1 MDDDSPAQDDDEGGG
16 GGWLMTF
23 ADLMSLLMSFFVL
36 LLSFSEMDVQK
47 YKQVAGSMQ
56 SAFGVQRDVKADEI
70 PKGTSL
76 VTTEFSPGRPDPDVI
91 INEMKQE
98 TTDDT
103 KPSLDFDKESVSVD
117 ALELAEMLAKVLDDE
132 MAEGMLDVIVEG
144 GKVRIRVRDK
154 DGYAPGSTEVDPD
167 FRKVLKKVTL
177 LLDRSTGLIVVGGHT
192 DSSPT
197 SSFTS
202 NWELSAARASSVI
215 REMMQAG
222 LSDTDRL
229 ELRAYSDTRPVAPNN
244 TVEGRSK
251 NRRMEITVDFDGDP
265 EKDLQPASE
274 HVYGIS
280 GL

>member
-1 MDDDSPAQDDDEGGG
+1 MDDDSPPKDDDDGGG

-56 SAFGVQRDVKADEI
+56 SAFGVQREVKADEI

-91 INEMKQE
+91 INEMKQD

-132 MAEGMLDVIVEG
+132 MSEGMLDVIVEG
-144 GKVRIRVRDK
+144 GKVRIRVRDPR
-154 DGYAPGSTEVDPD
+154 APLRRTGSFP
-167 FRKVLKKVTL
+167 LN
-177 LLDRSTGLIVVGGHT
+177 G
-192 DSSPT
+192 
-197 SSFTS
+197 
-202 NWELSAARASSVI
+202 
-215 REMMQAG
+215 
-222 LSDTDRL
+222 
-229 ELRAYSDTRPVAPNN
+229 RPVLFA
-244 TVEGRSK
+244 R
-251 NRRMEITVDFDGDP
+251 
-265 EKDLQPASE
+265 
-274 HVYGIS
+274 
-280 GL
+280 

>member
-1 MDDDSPAQDDDEGGG
+1 MDDDSPPGDDEEEGGA
-16 GGWLMTF
+16 GWLMTF
-23 ADLMSLLMSFFVL
+23 ADLMALLMSFFVL

-56 SAFGVQRDVKADEI
+56 AAFGVQREVKADEI

-91 INEMKQE
+91 INEMKQQ
-98 TTDDT
+98 TTDDS
-103 KPSLDFDKESVSVD
+103 KPTLDFDKESVSVD
-117 ALELAEMLAKVLDDE
+117 AVELAEMLAKVLDDE
-132 MAEGMLDVIVEG
+132 MSEGMLDVIVEG

-154 DGYAPGSTEVDPD
+154 DSYAPGSTEVDAE

-222 LSDTDRL
+222 LSDPNRL
-229 ELRAYSDTRPVAPNN
+229 ELRAYSDTRPVATNA
-244 TVEGRSK
+244 TADGRSL

-265 EKDLQPASE
+265 VADQQSASE

>member
-1 MDDDSPAQDDDEGGG
+1 MDDDGPQKDDDEGGG

-56 SAFGVQRDVKADEI
+56 SAFGVQREIKADEI

-76 VTTEFSPGRPDPDVI
+76 VTKEFSPGRPDPDVL
-91 INEMKQE
+91 INEMRQD
-98 TTDDT
+98 TTDET
-103 KPSLDFDKESVSVD
+103 KSTLDFDKESVSVD

-132 MAEGMLDVIVEG
+132 MSEGMLDVIVEG

-154 DGYAPGSTEVDPD
+154 DGYAPGSTEVDAE
-167 FRKVLKKVTL
+167 FKKVLKKITL

-197 SSFTS
+197 NSFTS

-215 REMMQAG
+215 REMMEAG

-229 ELRAYSDTRPVAPNN
+229 ELRAYSDTRPVASNA
-244 TVEGRSK
+244 TVEGRSM

-265 EKDLQPASE
+265 EQDVQSQSE

>member
-1 MDDDSPAQDDDEGGG
+1 MDDDSPPQDDDEGGG

-76 VTTEFSPGRPDPDVI
+76 VTKEFSPGRPDPDVI
-91 INEMKQE
+91 IKEMKQD

-132 MAEGMLDVIVEG
+132 QSEGMLDVIVEG
-144 GKVRIRVRDK
+144 GNCLLYTSPSPRD
-154 DGYAPGSTEVDPD
+154 S
-167 FRKVLKKVTL
+167 
-177 LLDRSTGLIVVGGHT
+177 
-192 DSSPT
+192 
-197 SSFTS
+197 
-202 NWELSAARASSVI
+202 
-215 REMMQAG
+215 
-222 LSDTDRL
+222 
-229 ELRAYSDTRPVAPNN
+229 
-244 TVEGRSK
+244 
-251 NRRMEITVDFDGDP
+251 
-265 EKDLQPASE
+265 
-274 HVYGIS
+274 
-280 GL
+280 

>member
-1 MDDDSPAQDDDEGGG
+1 
-16 GGWLMTF
+16 MTF

-76 VTTEFSPGRPDPDVI
+76 VTKEFSPGRPDPDVI
-91 INEMKQE
+91 IKEMKQD

-132 MAEGMLDVIVEG
+132 QSEGMLDVIVEG

-154 DGYAPGSTEVDPD
+154 DGYAPGSTEVDAE
-167 FRKVLKKVTL
+167 FRKVLKKITL
-177 LLDRSTGLIVVGGHT
+177 LLDRSTGKIVVGGHS

-202 NWELSAARASSVI
+202 NWELSAQRASSVI

-229 ELRAYSDTRPVAPNN
+229 ELRAYSDTRPVADN
-244 TVEGRSK
+244 TTAAGRAQ

-265 EKDLQPASE
+265 DADLQPASE

>member
-1 MDDDSPAQDDDEGGG
+1 MDDDSPTKDDDEEGGA
-16 GGWLMTF
+16 GWLMTF
-23 ADLMSLLMSFFVL
+23 ADLMALLMSFFVL

-47 YKQVAGSMQ
+47 YKQVAGSM
-56 SAFGVQRDVKADEI
+56 SAAFGVQREVKADEI

-91 INEMKQE
+91 IKEMKQQ
-98 TTDDT
+98 TTDDS
-103 KPSLDFDKESVSVD
+103 KPTLDFDKESVSVD

-132 MAEGMLDVIVEG
+132 MSEGMLDVIVEG
-144 GKVRIRVRDK
+144 GKVRIRVREK
-154 DGYAPGSTEVDPD
+154 DGYAPGSTDVDAE

-215 REMMQAG
+215 REMMEAG
-222 LSDTDRL
+222 LSDPNRL
-229 ELRAYSDTRPVAPNN
+229 ELRAYSDTRPVASNA
-244 TVEGRSK
+244 TAEGRSM

-265 EKDLQPASE
+265 EKDVQSQSE

>member
-1 MDDDSPAQDDDEGGG
+1 MDDDGPQKDDDEGGG

-56 SAFGVQRDVKADEI
+56 SAFGVQREIKADEI

-76 VTTEFSPGRPDPDVI
+76 VTKEFSPGRPDPDVL
-91 INEMKQE
+91 INEMRQD
-98 TTDDT
+98 TTDET
-103 KPSLDFDKESVSVD
+103 KSTLDFDKESVSVD

-132 MAEGMLDVIVEG
+132 MSEGMLDVIVEG

-154 DGYAPGSTEVDPD
+154 DGYAPGSTEVDAE
-167 FRKVLKKVTL
+167 FKKVLKKITL

-197 SSFTS
+197 NSFTS

-215 REMMQAG
+215 REMMEAG

-229 ELRAYSDTRPVAPNN
+229 ELRAYSDTRPVATNA
-244 TVEGRSK
+244 TVEGRSM

-265 EKDLQPASE
+265 EQDVQSQSE

>member
-1 MDDDSPAQDDDEGGG
+1 MDDDSPPQDDDEGGG

-70 PKGTSL
+70 PRGTSL

-91 INEMKQE
+91 INEMRQD
-98 TTDDT
+98 TTDET
-103 KPSLDFDKESVSVD
+103 KPSLDFDNESVSVD
-117 ALELAEMLAKVLDDE
+117 ALELAEMLAKVLDNE
-132 MAEGMLDVIVEG
+132 MAEGMLDVVVEG

-154 DGYAPGSTEVDPD
+154 DGYAPGSTEVDTE
-167 FRKVLKKVTL
+167 FRKVLKKITL

-202 NWELSAARASSVI
+202 NWELSAQRASSVI

-229 ELRAYSDTRPVAPNN
+229 ELRAYSDTRPVATNA
-244 TVEGRSK
+244 TADGRSK

-265 EKDLQPASE
+265 EKDVQSASE

>member
-1 MDDDSPAQDDDEGGG
+1 MDDDSPPQDCEECG

-56 SAFGVQRDVKADEI
+56 SAFGVQREVKADEI

-91 INEMKQE
+91 INEMRQE

-132 MAEGMLDVIVEG
+132 MSEGMLDVIVEG

-154 DGYAPGSTEVDPD
+154 DGYAPAVSYTH
-167 FRKVLKKVTL
+167 LTL
-177 LLDRSTGLIVVGGHT
+177 
-192 DSSPT
+192 PT
-197 SSFTS
+197 IC
-202 NWELSAARASSVI
+202 SV
-215 REMMQAG
+215 
-222 LSDTDRL
+222 
-229 ELRAYSDTRPVAPNN
+229 
-244 TVEGRSK
+244 
-251 NRRMEITVDFDGDP
+251 
-265 EKDLQPASE
+265 
-274 HVYGIS
+274 
-280 GL
+280 

>member
-1 MDDDSPAQDDDEGGG
+1 MDDDSPPKDDDDGGG

-56 SAFGVQRDVKADEI
+56 SAFGVQREVKADEI

-91 INEMKQE
+91 INEMKQD

-132 MAEGMLDVIVEG
+132 MSEGMLDVIVEG

-154 DGYAPGSTEVDPD
+154 DGYAPGSTEVDAE
-167 FRKVLKKVTL
+167 FRKVLKKITL
-177 LLDRSTGLIVVGGHT
+177 LLDRSTGKIVVGGHS

-202 NWELSAARASSVI
+202 NWELSAQRASSVI

-222 LSDTDRL
+222 LSDTDRF
-229 ELRAYSDTRPVAPNN
+229 ELRAYSDTQPVASNA
-244 TVEGRSK
+244 TADGRSQ
-251 NRRMEITVDFDGDP
+251 NRRMEITVDFEGDP
-265 EKDLQPASE
+265 DKDQQPASE

>member
-1 MDDDSPAQDDDEGGG
+1 MDDDGPQKDDDEGGG

-56 SAFGVQRDVKADEI
+56 SAFGVQREIKADEI

-76 VTTEFSPGRPDPDVI
+76 VTKEFSPGRPDPDVL
-91 INEMKQE
+91 INEMRQD
-98 TTDDT
+98 TTDET
-103 KPSLDFDKESVSVD
+103 KSTLDFDKESVSVD

-132 MAEGMLDVIVEG
+132 MSEGMLDVIVEG

-154 DGYAPGSTEVDPD
+154 DGYAPGSTEVDAE
-167 FRKVLKKVTL
+167 FKKVLKKITL

-197 SSFTS
+197 NSFTS

-215 REMMQAG
+215 REMMEAG

-229 ELRAYSDTRPVAPNN
+229 ELRAYSDTRPVATNA
-244 TVEGRSK
+244 TAEGRSM

-265 EKDLQPASE
+265 EQDVQSQSE

>member
-1 MDDDSPAQDDDEGGG
+1 MDDDSPPNDDDEEGGA
-16 GGWLMTF
+16 GWLMTF
-23 ADLMSLLMSFFVL
+23 ADLMALLMSFFVL

-56 SAFGVQRDVKADEI
+56 AAFGVQREVKADEI

-76 VTTEFSPGRPDPDVI
+76 ISTEFSPGRPDPDVLI
-91 INEMKQE
+91 KEMRQQ
-98 TTDDT
+98 TTDDS
-103 KPSLDFDKESVSVD
+103 KPTLDFDKESVSVD

-132 MAEGMLDVIVEG
+132 MSEGMLDVIVEG

-154 DGYAPGSTEVDPD
+154 DGYAPGSTEVDAD
-167 FRKVLKKVTL
+167 FRKVLKKITL

-222 LSDTDRL
+222 LSDPNRL
-229 ELRAYSDTRPVAPNN
+229 ELRAYSDTRPVASNA
-244 TVEGRSK
+244 TVDGRSM

-265 EKDLQPASE
+265 EKDVQSQSE

>member
-1 MDDDSPAQDDDEGGG
+1 MDDDSPPQDDDEGGG

-91 INEMKQE
+91 IKEMKQD

-132 MAEGMLDVIVEG
+132 QSEGMLDVIVEG

-154 DGYAPGSTEVDPD
+154 DGYAPGSTEVDAE
-167 FRKVLKKVTL
+167 FRKVLKKITL
-177 LLDRSTGLIVVGGHT
+177 LLDRSTGKIVVGGHS

-202 NWELSAARASSVI
+202 NWELSAQRASSVI

-229 ELRAYSDTRPVAPNN
+229 ELRAYSDTRPVADN
-244 TVEGRSK
+244 TTAAGRAQ

-265 EKDLQPASE
+265 DADLQPASE

>member
-1 MDDDSPAQDDDEGGG
+1 MEDDSPQQEEEEAG

-56 SAFGVQRDVKADEI
+56 SAFGVQRDIKADEI
-70 PKGTSL
+70 PRGTSL
-76 VTTEFSPGRPDPDVI
+76 VTQEFSPGRPDPDVI
-91 INEMKQE
+91 IKEMRQE
-98 TTDDT
+98 TTDET
-103 KPSLDFDKESVSVD
+103 KPSLDFDNESVSVD

-132 MAEGMLDVIVEG
+132 MSEGMLDVMVEG

-154 DGYAPGSTEVDPD
+154 DGYAPGSTEVDAE
-167 FRKVLKKVTL
+167 FRKVLKKITL
-177 LLDRSTGLIVVGGHT
+177 LLDRSTGKIVVGGHS

-202 NWELSAARASSVI
+202 NWELSAQRASSVI

-229 ELRAYSDTRPVAPNN
+229 ELRAYSDTLPVASND
-244 TVEGRSK
+244 TADGRSM
-251 NRRMEITVDFDGDP
+251 NRRMEITVDFEGDP
-265 EKDLQPASE
+265 DNDVQPASE